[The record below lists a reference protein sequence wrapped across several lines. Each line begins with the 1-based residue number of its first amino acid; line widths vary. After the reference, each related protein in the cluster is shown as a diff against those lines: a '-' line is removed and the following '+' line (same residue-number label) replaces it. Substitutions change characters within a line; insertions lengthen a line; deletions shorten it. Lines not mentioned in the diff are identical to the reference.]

1 MFGWK
6 GVFMSKIAIFYG
18 STTGN
23 TKDAAERIKN
33 AFGDVELFDIADT
46 SVEKMEQFDA
56 VVVGTSTWGAG
67 DLQDDW
73 EMAIGKLGAVNLAGK
88 KMAFFG
94 LGDQESYSDTFV
106 DGMGQLYDAF
116 AKKDV
121 SCIGQWPTD
130 GYDFE
135 ESSAV
140 RDNAFIGLALDE
152 DNQSDLSDGRI
163 ASWAEQVKKEL

>member
-1 MFGWK
+1 
-6 GVFMSKIAIFYG
+6 MSKIAIFYG

-23 TKDAAERIKN
+23 TKDVAERIQN
-33 AFGDVELFDIADT
+33 ALGDAELFDIADT
-46 SVEKMEQFDA
+46 SVEKMEEYDA

-73 EMAIGKLGAVNLAGK
+73 EMAVGKLGGVTLAGK

-140 RDNAFIGLALDE
+140 RDNAFVGLALDE